1 VTRQA
6 DPKPAGAGG
15 TGVRP
20 DGWTIAVLPGDGI
33 GPEVTAEAVR
43 VLLAAA
49 ERAGVRVRLR
59 EGRIGGAALDA
70 TGDPL
75 PAETLRLCREA
86 DAVLLGAVGGPRW
99 DGLSQ
104 EHRPERGLLRLRQA
118 LKVYANLRPVRLP
131 PSLVDVSPL
140 RPERVGGTDL
150 VIVRELTG
158 GAYFGEPRWYRDE
171 EAVDTIRYQA
181 EEIRRVA
188 RVAFALARG
197 RRREVVSVDKANV
210 LATSALWRTVVEAEA
225 RAYPDVAVRHLLV
238 DACALELVRTPRRF
252 DVILTE
258 NLFGDI
264 LSDGAAGLVGSLGL
278 LPSASVG
285 ETHPWLYE
293 PVHGSAPD
301 LAGRGVA
308 NPLGAI
314 LSVAMMLRG
323 SLGHPELATA
333 VEQAVDEVLR
343 AGIRTPDLGGTAATA
358 DVGEAV
364 AAALQEGQPL
374 VGGRPA

>member
-1 VTRQA
+1 M
-6 DPKPAGAGG
+6 PPGAGA
-15 TGVRP
+15 TGARP
-20 DGWTIAVLPGDGI
+20 DGWTIVVLPGDGI

-59 EGRIGGAALDA
+59 EGRIGGVALDA

-99 DGLSQ
+99 DGLPQ
-104 EHRPERGLLRLRQA
+104 EQRPERGLLRLRQA
-118 LKVYANLRPVRLP
+118 LGVYANLRPVRLP

-171 EAVDTIRYQA
+171 EAVDTIRYRA
-181 EEIRRVA
+181 EEVRRVA

-210 LATSALWRTVVEAEA
+210 LATSALWRAVVEAEA
-225 RAYPDVAVRHLLV
+225 RAHPDVAVRHLLV
-238 DACALELVRTPRRF
+238 DACALELVRAPRRF

-314 LSVAMMLRG
+314 LSVAMLLRG
-323 SLGHPELATA
+323 SLGQPELATA

-343 AGIRTPDLGGTAATA
+343 AGIRTPDLGGTATTA
-358 DVGEAV
+358 AVGQAV
-364 AAALQEGQPL
+364 ASALQEGQPL